1 MPSCDGSDC
10 GACACNCTA
19 RTEYVHLD
27 KKEKEKYEETI
38 KKLEKELSES
48 RKVNEGLVKKLLGQ

>member
-10 GACACNCTA
+10 GACACNCTT
-19 RTEYVHLD
+19 RTEYIHLD
-27 KKEKEKYEETI
+27 EKEKKKYEETI

-48 RKVNEGLVKKLLGQ
+48 RKVNEGLVKKLLEE